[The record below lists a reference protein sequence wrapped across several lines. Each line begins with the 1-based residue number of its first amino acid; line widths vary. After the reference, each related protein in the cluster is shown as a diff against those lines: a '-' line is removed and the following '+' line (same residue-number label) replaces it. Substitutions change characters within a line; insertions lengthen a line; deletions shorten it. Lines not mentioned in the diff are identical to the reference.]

1 MAKIENCWTK
11 MSCRDLKWSNLPS
24 DTYAGVFSD
33 IPPICRSP
41 YLKWGFAPVKIRF
54 YVTLLQS

>member
-1 MAKIENCWTK
+1 MAKIEKCWTK

-33 IPPICRSP
+33 IPP
-41 YLKWGFAPVKIRF
+41 YLPFAIFEMGVCA
-54 YVTLLQS
+54 S